1 MGGLWFWV
9 FYHLKKKLPVPVYGF
24 GDKKK
29 KNPYNKNSTFFFS
42 SNSEFLFF
50 FLTGSMALKSTIT

>member
-29 KNPYNKNSTFFFS
+29 RILRTKIQHFFS